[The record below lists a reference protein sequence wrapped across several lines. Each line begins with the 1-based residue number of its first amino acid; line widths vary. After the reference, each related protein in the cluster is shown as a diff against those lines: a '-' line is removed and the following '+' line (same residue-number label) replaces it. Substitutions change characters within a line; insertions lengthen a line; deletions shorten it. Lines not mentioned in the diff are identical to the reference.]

1 MSLFV
6 FATKDKYIRLT
17 LLLLNENTFMVL
29 LHSFGAKHHS
39 FPLLFEQEQLG
50 YLNKFSFCVPQMK
63 EQSFIFFSTISTSVL
78 QETLVHILLSFLS
91 FHNETEDRDVSEDS
105 RTFDIHRC

>member
-17 LLLLNENTFMVL
+17 LLLLNENNFMVL
-29 LHSFGAKHHS
+29 LHSFGAKLPS

-50 YLNKFSFCVPQMK
+50 YLKKFSFCVPQMK
-63 EQSFIFFSTISTSVL
+63 EQSFIFSFNYFYFCFTRNTCTHPAFISQFS
-78 QETLVHILLSFLS
+78 
-91 FHNETEDRDVSEDS
+91 
-105 RTFDIHRC
+105 

>member
-17 LLLLNENTFMVL
+17 LLLLNGNTFMVL
-29 LHSFGAKHHS
+29 LHSFGAKLPS

-50 YLNKFSFCVPQMK
+50 YLNKFSFCVPQ
-63 EQSFIFFSTISTSVL
+63 SFIFSFNYFYFCFTRNTCTHPAFISQFS
-78 QETLVHILLSFLS
+78 
-91 FHNETEDRDVSEDS
+91 
-105 RTFDIHRC
+105 